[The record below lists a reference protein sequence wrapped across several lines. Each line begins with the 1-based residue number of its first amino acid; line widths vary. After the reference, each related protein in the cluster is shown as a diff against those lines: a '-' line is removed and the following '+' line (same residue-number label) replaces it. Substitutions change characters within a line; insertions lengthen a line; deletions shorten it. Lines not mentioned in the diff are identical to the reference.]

1 MRLGM
6 QLKMRMGM
14 MVRPR
19 PRLGLR
25 LELGWGGRKVTQV
38 AGVRGLELSLTVL
51 ARLTGK
57 YTERFPYFAIKG
69 NQHSIVF

>member
-14 MVRPR
+14 MVRP
-19 PRLGLR
+19 R